1 MLTDQQ
7 LTEFH
12 RDGLLILRGVFGEQE
27 LAALRQAALAVTEDG
42 LAGVGDGH
50 GYRDVDG
57 RRQYYRT
64 DGVLWERGAAFR
76 IATVNPTLLTAV
88 GQCLGY
94 PFMPINDSLVVKLP
108 HSGVPIPWHQ
118 DPPYQGPNGRAETF
132 GIPNFD
138 CDIYLDVATVDN
150 GCLYGL
156 AGHHLVGHVEVER
169 FSEAELFDRPDVT
182 PLEMAPGDV
191 ILHAIS
197 APHGSKANDSDTLR
211 RVFYVHYMAREVL
224 EALHPEWV
232 GAKRGF
238 ADADIRQA
246 QAMLDE
252 RARSGLTAPSDAGRF
267 VDLTADGFVV
277 AREPRT
283 PPRHWETL
291 IAELTQEQVRALKTL
306 AIPAT
311 V

>member
-7 LTEFH
+7 ISQFH
-12 RDGLLILRGVFGEQE
+12 RDGVLILRGVFGDDEI
-27 LAALRQAALAVTEDG
+27 AALQRAAHAVTDDG
-42 LAGVGDGH
+42 VAGVGDGH
-50 GYRDVDG
+50 GYRDIDG

-64 DGVLWERGAAFR
+64 DGVLWEREAAFR
-76 IATVNPTLLTAV
+76 IATVNPSLLTAV
-88 GQCLGY
+88 GQCIGY

-108 HSGVPIPWHQ
+108 HSGVAIPWHQ

-138 CDIYLDVATVDN
+138 CDIYLDAATVEN

-156 AGHHLVGHVEVER
+156 TGHHLVGHVEVER

-182 PLEMAPGDV
+182 PLEMARGDV

-238 ADADIRQA
+238 GAEGFRQA

-252 RARSGLTAPSDAGRF
+252 RARSGVADTRDSSQSI
-267 VDLTADGFVV
+267 DLSPDGFVV
-277 AREPRT
+277 TREPRT

-291 IAELTQEQVRALKTL
+291 IAELTREQVRAVKTL
-306 AIPAT
+306 AVPAT
-311 V
+311 A